1 MAHAERKITV
11 MIPTELADR
20 ATEASGENL
29 TATIRRGLELVAAKS
44 AYRKALA
51 LKGKIDLKL
60 DLEESRRDRDE

>member
-1 MAHAERKITV
+1 